1 MSSGGWLNGPLGLTL
16 APNGDLIAM
25 NANDGNG
32 VEISLQGR
40 QVAKKVLVPQGSGD
54 LFAAAIAP
62 GGKELLFVND
72 GTNALD
78 LASAQ

>member
-1 MSSGGWLNGPLGLTL
+1 
-16 APNGDLIAM
+16 
-25 NANDGNG
+25 
-32 VEISLQGR
+32 
-40 QVAKKVLVPQGSGD
+40 VPQGSGD